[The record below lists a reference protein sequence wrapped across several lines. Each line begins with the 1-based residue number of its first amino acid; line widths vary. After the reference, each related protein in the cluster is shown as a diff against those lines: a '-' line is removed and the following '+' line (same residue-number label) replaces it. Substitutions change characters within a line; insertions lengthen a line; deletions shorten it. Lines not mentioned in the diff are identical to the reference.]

1 MLGAES
7 LSELAASLTR
17 NKLRTLLTALGVFW
31 GIFVLV
37 LMLGMGRGL
46 ERGVE
51 KNLGVMATRSVFVWG
66 QRTSLPFRGL
76 TPGRN
81 VRFANADIETVKSV
95 PGVQYVSPRIQ
106 LGEWRDGANVTA
118 GIRSGYFPVLGDVP
132 EYLRV
137 EPVRV
142 QRGRF
147 VNRTD
152 VDEARKVAVI
162 GQQAREILFGER
174 DPIGQYLSIRGVYFQ
189 VVGEVTSTQ
198 KGEPA
203 ERIRTAVFVP
213 FTTFQQAFNR
223 RDKVGWFALGAHPDA
238 SPEVVETAVK
248 RALAE
253 RHRIHPDDQQAIG
266 AWNSAK
272 QYDRVHGLFRGIR
285 GFVWF
290 VGTMTLL
297 AGVLGVSNILLIS
310 VKERTREIGVRKALG
325 ATPLSVISMVIKEA
339 VVLTSLSG
347 YLGLIAGV
355 GALEALAAAVAR
367 LDGAPINRP
376 DIDVGAALLATL
388 VLVVAGAIAG
398 VVPARHAA
406 RISPVEALRSE

>member
-7 LSELAASLTR
+7 LSELAESLTR

-66 QRTSLPFRGL
+66 QRTSMPFRGL

-81 VRFANADIETVKSV
+81 VRFANADIEAVKSV

-106 LGEWRDGANVTA
+106 LGEWRDGASVTA
-118 GIRSGYFPVLGDVP
+118 GAKSGYFPVLGDVP
-132 EYLRV
+132 EYVRI
-137 EPVRV
+137 EPVQV

-147 VNRTD
+147 VNQTD
-152 VDEARKVAVI
+152 VNEARKVAVI

-174 DPIGQYLSIRGVYFQ
+174 DPDRPVPCDSRRLLSGRRRGHA
-189 VVGEVTSTQ
+189 TH
-198 KGEPA
+198 KGEEA

-238 SPEVVETAVK
+238 SP
-248 RALAE
+248 
-253 RHRIHPDDQQAIG
+253 D
-266 AWNSAK
+266 W
-272 QYDRVHGLFRGIR
+272 
-285 GFVWF
+285 
-290 VGTMTLL
+290 
-297 AGVLGVSNILLIS
+297 
-310 VKERTREIGVRKALG
+310 
-325 ATPLSVISMVIKEA
+325 
-339 VVLTSLSG
+339 
-347 YLGLIAGV
+347 
-355 GALEALAAAVAR
+355 
-367 LDGAPINRP
+367 
-376 DIDVGAALLATL
+376 
-388 VLVVAGAIAG
+388 
-398 VVPARHAA
+398 
-406 RISPVEALRSE
+406 